1 MRLLPAL
8 LALVTTLG
16 VAGAALPADSATAAS
31 AGTGTTASAASEAA
45 TAADGDSVTLTVAPE
60 ADGVLRS
67 GDDLDLTLT
76 ISNGG
81 ETDLEAGSARIYL
94 DRDSFLTRS
103 KLADWLEPETTTGD
117 DYLGLYMARVDVPAV
132 AAGQSVTVD
141 DVSIP
146 AERTALD
153 GWTWGARALGVRLLG
168 PDGLQVAQARSS
180 VVWYPSESFQPTRLS
195 VAVPITTPETEN
207 GVLDAAALEAYT
219 SADGTLTRQLRQVV
233 GSSATVAVD
242 PMIITSIRLLGS
254 EAPESAV
261 EWLDELTSA
270 GLETFPLTY
279 ADADVAGLSQ
289 AGAPSVP
296 APTSFDSFVDESR
309 FDTSA
314 TATDVPS
321 PVETG
326 DTSDGSDSS
335 TSSSG
340 SGSSDSGSGAAGS
353 GATATPT
360 DEPTAT
366 PTEAPSAPPLPTTES
381 LLAFPWSLSSI
392 AWPVDDSVVASDVDT
407 ITQRDYTS
415 TILSSS
421 NVNVA
426 TDATENAPVDLGG
439 STGLVSDDTLSDLV
453 REAASA
459 TSTDLWQS
467 AMAELSASVATI
479 AKERPSDARTMLAT
493 LDRSWSIDGDRL
505 RQTLQALDALPWS
518 APSSLG
524 DTLAAEPTDAT
535 VVDRPEPAERL
546 RELRSLVRSD
556 QQVTDFSTALE
567 QPQTVTGAA
576 RLRTLALS
584 SNAWR
589 DNAEGLTNEVAD
601 AAIAATETSKLV
613 SIVQGSDQLILG
625 DRSSLPLYVQN
636 TSDSAAT
643 VFLTLAPS
651 SSRLLVEEN
660 RIPVTVQAQSQTRVR
675 VPVQSIANGTVD
687 VSMSLVSSTGVTIAT
702 PAVVSINVQAGWE
715 TAITWAFGIG
725 FALLFGGGIY
735 RTIRKRRRGATD
747 GDATSHDA
755 SSEDAVA

>member
-16 VAGAALPADSATAAS
+16 VAGAALPADTATAAS

-168 PDGLQVAQARSS
+168 SDGLQVAQARSS

-195 VAVPITTPETEN
+195 VAVPITTPETES

-242 PMIITSIRLLGS
+242 PMIISSIRLLGS

-601 AAIAATETSKLV
+601 AAIAATEISKLV

-747 GDATSHDA
+747 GDVTSHDA

>member
-16 VAGAALPADSATAAS
+16 VAGATLPAEPASAAS
-31 AGTGTTASAASEAA
+31 AGSSTAAASSA
-45 TAADGDSVTLTVAPE
+45 TGQSDAVTLSVAPE

-67 GDDLDLTLT
+67 GDDLELSVTVT
-76 ISNGG
+76 NGT
-81 ETDLEAGSARIYL
+81 ETDLDAGSARIYL

-103 KLADWLEPETTTGD
+103 KLADWLSPDETTGD
-117 DYLGLYMARVDVPAV
+117 DYLGIYMARVDVPAV
-132 AAGQSVTVD
+132 AAGESVTVD
-141 DVSIP
+141 SITIP
-146 AERTALD
+146 ASRTALD
-153 GWTWGARALGVRLLG
+153 GWSWGARALGVRLLDSVG
-168 PDGLQVAQARSS
+168 VQVAQARSS

-233 GSSATVAVD
+233 GTSATIAVD
-242 PMIITSIRLLGS
+242 PMIIASIRLLGS
-254 EAPESAV
+254 EAPASALG
-261 EWLDELTSA
+261 WLDDLSSA
-270 GLETFPLTY
+270 GVETFPLTY

-296 APTSFDSFVDESR
+296 GPTSFDGFVDESR
-309 FDTSA
+309 FDTS
-314 TATDVPS
+314 TSATDAPS
-321 PVETG
+321 PAETDQG
-326 DTSDGSDSS
+326 TSDGSGSS
-335 TSSSG
+335 TSSS
-340 SGSSDSGSGAAGS
+340 SGSPADPS
-353 GATATPT
+353 ATETPSPSPT
-360 DEPTAT
+360 DE
-366 PTEAPSAPPLPTTES
+366 PSAPPLPTTES
-381 LLAFPWSLSSI
+381 LLSFPWSLSSI
-392 AWPVDDSVVASDVDT
+392 AWPADDTVVSSDIAT
-407 ITQRDYTS
+407 ITSRDYTS

-439 STGLVSDDTLSDLV
+439 STGLVSDDTLSGLI
-453 REAASA
+453 REAAAA
-459 TSTDLWQS
+459 TSQAAWRS

-493 LDRSWSIDGDRL
+493 LDRSWSTDGGRL
-505 RQTLQALDALPWS
+505 RQTLAALDDLPWS
-518 APSSLG
+518 SPSSLS

-535 VVDRPEPAERL
+535 VVDEPESADRL
-546 RELRSLVRSD
+546 RELRSIVRAD
-556 QQVTDFSTALE
+556 EQVTDFSTALE
-567 QPQTVTGAA
+567 DPRTVTGPA

-584 SNAWR
+584 SHAWR
-589 DNAEGLTNEVAD
+589 DNPDGLSTEVDGATQQ
-601 AAIAATETSKLV
+601 ATETSQLV

-636 TSDSAAT
+636 ASDSSAT

-651 SSRLLVEEN
+651 SSRLTIEEN
-660 RIPVTVQAQSQTRVR
+660 RIPVTVQAKSQVRVR

-687 VSMSLVSSTGVTIAT
+687 VSLSLVSSTGVTIAT
-702 PAVVSINVQAGWE
+702 PAVVTINVQAGWE

-735 RTIRKRRRGATD
+735 RTIRKRRRGSARED
-747 GDATSHDA
+747 GDDD
-755 SSEDAVA
+755 EDRGVTGSTGHSDPTVGSTA